1 MEYITLNNG
10 INMPILGFGV
20 FRITDEKECEEI
32 VLNALKAVYRHIDTA
47 SAYGNEKAVGKAIKK
62 SGIAREELFVTT
74 KLWVTD
80 TNYDGAKKSLQT
92 SLYNL

>member
-32 VLNALKAVYRHIDTA
+32 VLNALKAGYRHIDTA

-62 SGIAREELFVTT
+62 KWYCKRRIIC
-74 KLWVTD
+74 
-80 TNYDGAKKSLQT
+80 
-92 SLYNL
+92 YNKVMGN

>member
-32 VLNALKAVYRHIDTA
+32 V
-47 SAYGNEKAVGKAIKK
+47 
-62 SGIAREELFVTT
+62 
-74 KLWVTD
+74 
-80 TNYDGAKKSLQT
+80 
-92 SLYNL
+92 